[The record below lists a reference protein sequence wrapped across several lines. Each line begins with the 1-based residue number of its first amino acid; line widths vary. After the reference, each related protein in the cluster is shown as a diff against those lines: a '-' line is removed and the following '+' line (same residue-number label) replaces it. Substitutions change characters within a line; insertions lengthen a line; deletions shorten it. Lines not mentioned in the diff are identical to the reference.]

1 MVQNII
7 EWLSG
12 IPNELVVFIISILPV
27 LELRG
32 GLVAASILGVD
43 FLVAFPLCI
52 IGNIL
57 PIPFILIFYNRV
69 MMYLKRTKLF
79 SKFTTKLE
87 ERIKKN
93 TKKIENAKFVA
104 LMLFVGIPLPGTG
117 GWTGA
122 MVAAFLQMRAKKS
135 FPAIALGIIIAAVIM
150 SVLAYFI
157 PGLFW

>member
-57 PIPFILIFYNRV
+57 PIPFILVFYNRV

-79 SKFTTKLE
+79 SKFTIKLE